1 MNTRISAIERLR
13 PLRGGAQSHL
23 QRASDGNCYVTKF
36 QNNPQHI
43 RVLANE
49 MLATRLGLVLG
60 LPMPKVEVNRGL
72 RLAYRE
78 HPRSPNSAGRA
89 GRFRVRAAGSC
100 DRSIGELTIPWDA
113 LITCPASCSRECAIF
128 RPSLGFLSWTNGH
141 ATAMDGRQ
149 FSFARRQKAS
159 AMPQHSLTRAI
170 ASMPASGRFLTLPF
184 EVLTRATAST
194 RMSRGGN
201 HLSQHSVGQRRWMLR
216 PFGSALPI
224 FPTNGTRATGS
235 VWKGWWKRF
244 AIDGLRSGN

>member
-1 MNTRISAIERLR
+1 MSRSFRTPPTHSCPGERN
-13 PLRGGAQSHL
+13 
-23 QRASDGNCYVTKF
+23 ASDAARPSARITHAQG
-36 QNNPQHI
+36 
-43 RVLANE
+43 R
-49 MLATRLGLVLG
+49 G
-60 LPMPKVEVNRGL
+60 NRGL

-78 HPRSPNSAGRA
+78 HPDLRIQLGGREISCQS
-89 GRFRVRAAGSC
+89 GRQLGSLN
-100 DRSIGELTIPWDA
+100 RELTIPWDA

-128 RPSLGFLSWTNGH
+128 RTSLGFLSWTNGH

>member
-60 LPMPKVEVNRGL
+60 LPMPKVEVIEVSDWLIANTPDL
-72 RLAYRE
+72 RIQLA
-78 HPRSPNSAGRA
+78 A

-128 RPSLGFLSWTNGH
+128 RTSLGFLSWTNGH
-141 ATAMDGRQ
+141 ATAMNGRQ
-149 FSFARRQKAS
+149 FSFARRQKAT